1 MLSLL
6 RTVATCGQKKK
17 GTWRMTVNASIDGAS
32 AVRPFLK
39 WAGGK
44 RWLAPYLTDLL
55 NEVEGRYIEPFVGG
69 GAIFFALAP
78 RLAILSDINER
89 LIDTYRCVREKPLHV
104 ETLLTRHDALHCADH
119 YYRVRDAQPPTKI
132 EQAAQFI
139 YLNRTCW
146 NGLYR
151 VNRRGQFNVPIG
163 TKVRALLPSDDW
175 GGVSALL
182 SRAEIICQDFEKTI
196 DLADEGDVV
205 FADPPYTVKH
215 NLNGFIKYNEALFSW
230 EDQIR
235 LRDCLLRAKA
245 RNVKIVLTNADHAS
259 VRKLYAGSFLLRSL
273 ERSSVLAGD
282 SQYRGRYSELLIT
295 AN

>member
-1 MLSLL
+1 MLEDRPIQRSH
-6 RTVATCGQKKK
+6 KKK
-17 GTWRMTVNASIDGAS
+17 GSWRMTVSASMAGVS
-32 AVRPFLK
+32 TPRPFLK

-55 NEVEGRYIEPFVGG
+55 AEVEGRYIEPFLGS

-78 RLAILSDINER
+78 RSAIVSDVNER
-89 LIDTYRCVREKPLHV
+89 LIDTYRCVRDQPLEV
-104 ETLLTRHDALHCADH
+104 ETLLRRHDALHCAEH
-119 YYRVRDAQPPTKI
+119 YYRVRDAQPITLI

-151 VNRRGQFNVPIG
+151 VNRKGRFNVPIG

-175 GGVSALL
+175 DGVSALL
-182 SRAEIICQDFEKTI
+182 SRADILCQDFERTI

-259 VRKLYAGSFLLRSL
+259 VRKLYAGSFTLKSL
-273 ERSSVLAGD
+273 ERASVLAGD
-282 SQYRGRYSELLIT
+282 TQYRGRYSELFIT